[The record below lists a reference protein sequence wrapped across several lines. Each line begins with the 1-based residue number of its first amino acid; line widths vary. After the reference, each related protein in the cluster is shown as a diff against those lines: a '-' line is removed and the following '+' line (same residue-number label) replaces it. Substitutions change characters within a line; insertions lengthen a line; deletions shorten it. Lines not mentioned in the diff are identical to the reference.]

1 MVFSLVAACDDARI
15 RVWDIPE
22 GGLTETLTEPEFF
35 LIGKFHLSHM
45 RKEAQ
50 LITYTHSHTHT
61 LPRSPGEA
69 KHFGIPPPGQF
80 PDGLS
85 RVRWEG
91 TGMEP
96 RHTKSRDQLG
106 TTQ

>member
-61 LPRSPGEA
+61 Y
-69 KHFGIPPPGQF
+69 
-80 PDGLS
+80 
-85 RVRWEG
+85 
-91 TGMEP
+91 T
-96 RHTKSRDQLG
+96 HTHTHTH
-106 TTQ
+106 TTQVTRRSQTFWHSTPRPVP